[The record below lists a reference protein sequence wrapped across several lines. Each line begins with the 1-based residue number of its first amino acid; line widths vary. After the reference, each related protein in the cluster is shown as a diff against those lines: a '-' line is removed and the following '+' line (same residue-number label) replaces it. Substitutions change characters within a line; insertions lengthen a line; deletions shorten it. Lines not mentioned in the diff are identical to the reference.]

1 MRNTPSRATSKKG
14 NPKNRVIPST
24 RPKPGPVPGHGLPIQ
39 KPRRPIPIRKPGPVP
54 GHGLPIQKPRRP
66 IPIRKPGPVPGH
78 GLPIQKPRR
87 PIPDPR
93 PTPQYSTW
101 LKQRPLPVRKKTK
114 FRKGRVT
121 IRKEGKQW
129 IIIINGIPKF
139 KSSTKKLANQK
150 ATLLRFQMK

>member
-24 RPKPGPVPGHGLPIQ
+24 RP
-39 KPRRPIPIRKPGPVP
+39 
-54 GHGLPIQKPRRP
+54 
-66 IPIRKPGPVPGH
+66 KPGPVPGH

>member
-14 NPKNRVIPST
+14 NPKNRVIPFT

-39 KPRRPIPIRKPGPVP
+39 KPRRPIPIRRPGPV
-54 GHGLPIQKPRRP
+54 KR
-66 IPIRKPGPVPGH
+66 
-78 GLPIQKPRR
+78 
-87 PIPDPR
+87 
-93 PTPQYSTW
+93 
-101 LKQRPLPVRKKTK
+101 KTK
-114 FRKGRVT
+114 FRNGRVT

-129 IIIINGIPKF
+129 IISINGIPKF

>member
-1 MRNTPSRATSKKG
+1 MRNTPSRAISKKG

-39 KPRRPIPIRKPGPVP
+39 KPR
-54 GHGLPIQKPRRP
+54 PRL
-66 IPIRKPGPVPGH
+66 G
-78 GLPIQKPRR
+78 
-87 PIPDPR
+87 
-93 PTPQYSTW
+93 
-101 LKQRPLPVRKKTK
+101 PVRKKTK

-129 IIIINGIPKF
+129 IISINGIPKF